1 MSGTR
6 FGVTPQ
12 LPAQL
17 TGVYPIVVTK
27 SGLSYTIAF
36 AAGLAGTVTKKQ
48 WFEAVALLYNMNT
61 LFAAVA
67 ANANDPAWIQFYGGY
82 GVTSGDALSTLT
94 QTTFALT
101 DLQLAALFALAATQ
115 DP

>member
-6 FGVTPQ
+6 FAVTPQ
-12 LPAQL
+12 LPAQI
-17 TGVYPIVVTK
+17 TGIYPIVVTK
-27 SGLSYTIAF
+27 SGLAYTIAF
-36 AAGLAGTVTKKQ
+36 ASGLVGTVTKKQ

-61 LFAAVA
+61 LFTAVA
-67 ANANDPAWIQFYGGY
+67 ADANDPAWIQFYGGY

-94 QTTFALT
+94 KTTFALN
-101 DLQLAALFALAATQ
+101 DAQLAALFTLAATL

>member
-1 MSGTR
+1 MSGTK

-17 TGVYPIVVTK
+17 TGIYPIVVTK
-27 SGLSYTIAF
+27 AGLAYTIAF

-61 LFAAVA
+61 LFTAVS

-82 GVTSGDALSTLT
+82 GVKSGDALSTLT
-94 QTTFALT
+94 QTTFSLNSV
-101 DLQLAALFALAATQ
+101 QLAALFTLAATLE
-115 DP
+115 P